1 MTLIYNLYSLYILFL
16 YHTNAYFIN
25 NKFNKLN
32 KPYYFNNNIHNIGNI
47 GFGGILHASLA
58 PLFTKAIDYKAYYN
72 INIRKK
78 IYQNI
83 NGDILDL
90 CCGTG
95 YSTKPGSTAIDTS
108 KQMIQFAKIYNPHS
122 NYIVANAE
130 NYGNDNQ
137 FDVVTCMF
145 AFHEMPNYAHKL
157 IIDNSIRIAKKK
169 IIIVDLSTNYTPS
182 KFMLSGE
189 PYVLNY
195 IDTIDSILYNFNKT
209 VLIENHVDM
218 WEYNL

>member
-1 MTLIYNLYSLYILFL
+1 MLYYTIFYYIFT
-16 YHTNAYFIN
+16 YITTSQG
-25 NKFNKLN
+25 LN
-32 KPYYFNNNIHNIGNI
+32 IKPYYFHNNIHNIGNI
-47 GFGGILHASLA
+47 GFGGFFHAGLA
-58 PLFTKAIDYKAYYN
+58 PIFTKAIDIKAYN
-72 INIRKK
+72 SVNIRKK

-83 NGDILDL
+83 DGNILDI

-108 KQMIQFAKIYNPHS
+108 KQMIDFAKIYNSHS
-122 NYIVANAE
+122 NYIIANAE
-130 NYGNDNQ
+130 NYGSDNQ
-137 FDVVTCMF
+137 YDVVTCMF

-169 IIIVDLSTNYTPS
+169 VIIVDLSTNYVPS
-182 KFMLSGE
+182 LSMLSGE

-195 IDTIDSILYNFNKT
+195 INTIDEILRDFNKT
-209 VLIENHVDM
+209 ILIENHVDM